1 MTELTTIP
9 SCIRTAYSECFRFCV
24 VVPLVFPMM
33 LSVLLPPALYFYTTT
48 TLLLAFFVVVSYR
61 RLQLLIPPPTATA
74 TTSSHNKTL
83 TPPLLPLVPEL
94 YFSFSTQLESLHY
107 LCELLMKESL
117 RQISSAMRS
126 VRKNSVME
134 FTWLRVVLMGL
145 WVLEC
150 GASLLQPLAPQ
161 ASPKGFML

>member
-1 MTELTTIP
+1 MFSLLCSRSPCVSNDPLSPATTCVILLHHYDTT
-9 SCIRTAYSECFRFCV
+9 SC
-24 VVPLVFPMM
+24 
-33 LSVLLPPALYFYTTT
+33 
-48 TLLLAFFVVVSYR
+48 FFVVASYR

-83 TPPLLPLVPEL
+83 TPPLLSLVPEL